1 MSTKLVVGNKYVPHQ
16 KTAYDTDLESS
27 GVWKRAQENKQPYLY
42 YLGTSS
48 EGYHRFSDS
57 MDDAADYFNEDDV
70 TPYVEELPEK
80 WAVVITEET
89 IDNVNKLRVAEGRP
103 AIDVGDYEYIDNEVS
118 GLENKRYSGNSS
130 PCAKCTLIT
139 AEQFNNYFN
148 TKIQTTV
155 MSTQSISR
163 KNLQTIHSKVCSKWQ
178 GRIEEKLKAN
188 LFADVIEVDNGLI
201 LQAFVEAD
209 KDQLVLLSKYF
220 KTPDSEYMKLV
231 EDTSS
236 VNPEVFYTD
245 YIQIGNTAVETKY
258 KGKSIVF
265 DPSQVEAIIMDNPK
279 GSRFTKMIVFKTK

>member
-16 KTAYDTDLESS
+16 KTAYDIGLESS
-27 GVWKRAQENKQPYLY
+27 AIWKYAQEVHQPYLY
-42 YLGTSS
+42 YLGTSG
-48 EGYHRFSDS
+48 EGYHRFSTS
-57 MDDAADYFNEDDV
+57 MDSSADYFNEDDV

-80 WAVVITEET
+80 WAVAITEET

-103 AIDVGDYEYIDNEVS
+103 AIYIDEYEYIDNEIS
-118 GLENKRYSGNSS
+118 ILNRRYAGVNR
-130 PCAKCTLIT
+130 PCMGYTLIT

-148 TKIQTTV
+148 KTQTV

-188 LFADVIEVDNGLI
+188 LFADSIEVDNDLI
-201 LQAFVEAD
+201 LEAFNEAD

-220 KTPDSEYMKLV
+220 KLPSSEYMKLV

-236 VNPEVFYTD
+236 VSPDAFYTD
-245 YIQIGNTAVETKY
+245 HIQIGNTAVETKY
-258 KGKSIVF
+258 KGRSIVF
-265 DPSQVEAIIMDNPK
+265 DPSEVEAIIMDNPK
-279 GSRFTKMIVFKTK
+279 GNSLSKMIVFKTK

>member
-1 MSTKLVVGNKYVPHQ
+1 MSTKLIVGNKYVPHQ
-16 KTAYDTDLESS
+16 KTAYDTGLESS

-70 TPYVEELPEK
+70 TPYIEELPEK
-80 WAVVITEET
+80 WTVAITKET
-89 IDNVNKLRVAEGRP
+89 IDNVNKLRVAEDRP

-118 GLENKRYSGNSS
+118 GLENKRYVGDNR

-148 TKIQTTV
+148 KTQTV

-178 GRIEEKLKAN
+178 GRIEEELKAN
-188 LFADVIEVDNGLI
+188 LFADVIEVDNDLI
-201 LQAFVEAD
+201 SEAFREAD

-220 KTPDSEYMKLV
+220 KIPGSEYMTLV
-231 EDTSS
+231 ENLSS
-236 VNPEVFYTD
+236 CFNPEVFYTD
-245 YIQIGNTAVETKY
+245 HIQIGNTAVETKY
-258 KGKSIVF
+258 KGRSIIF

-279 GSRFTKMIVFKTK
+279 GNSLSKMIVFKTK